1 MEKQLTTLQKIA
13 GVLKNWILPIIASAA
28 VAYGTY
34 VTMDLKLNNA
44 ILGLS
49 SLQTTVY
56 ANEKDSDDE
65 HTELLQRVSSME
77 AQIKYIYE
85 WVKESRAK

>member
-13 GVLKNWILPIIASAA
+13 NLIRNWILPIVASAA

-34 VTMDLKLNNA
+34 ITMDMKLNNA

-56 ANEKDSDDE
+56 ANEKEGVSE
-65 HTELLQRVSSME
+65 HAALLQEVASMK
-77 AQIKYIYE
+77 AQISYIYD
-85 WVKESRAK
+85 WVKELRGK